1 MGTYCP
7 SQNTSLTQDPS
18 AFPASA
24 VERDEISGLAR
35 IFHHSRDEEVA
46 KVDGTRQ
53 TSILTQGCMG
63 TYCPSQNT
71 SLTQDPSAFPASA
84 VERNE
89 ISELARL
96 LLFEM
101 AIFRNILCLKMIF

>member
-1 MGTYCP
+1 MKKDV
-7 SQNTSLTQDPS
+7 LTNNEAPFVRRLRYIGSWYEADP
-18 AFPASA
+18 
-24 VERDEISGLAR
+24 ILLAR

-84 VERNE
+84 VERDE
-89 ISELARL
+89 ISELT
-96 LLFEM
+96 
-101 AIFRNILCLKMIF
+101 